1 VSVLLL
7 SRAAKRTFCAVVLV
21 AASSGAFQV
30 GQRLASETGRPLR
43 EIGHLISATAGDRG
57 PFGAISGD
65 TQQDNNVPPADI
77 FETVLDHV
85 KRDFVENNGGDQHLS
100 NGALSQ
106 MFASL
111 DDPRTNFLDAET
123 RKARQ
128 AALEGRYYGI
138 GAVFA
143 ITKVNKQDIDYR
155 YLTVMDVM
163 PGSPAEKS
171 GLRSGDRITE
181 VDGHWII
188 AYSITNDVDR
198 IRKEG
203 DKDDAA
209 RRSELNP
216 IVDRFK
222 AGYTVPKALDR
233 LAQGEGKTYKVTVE
247 RSGHTTPLKV
257 DMTTALTV
265 VDPVTYR
272 VIDGHVGYLRVRQF
286 NQRASDD
293 FGKALD
299 GVNADIKG
307 LVLDLRQNPGGVTAE
322 AATGVDGYTSARA
335 LIARLTPGGKVATI
349 ERKPNHREPLM
360 VEPAAANL
368 HLPLVV
374 LVDAGTANLSEM
386 VAAALRDAGKAKIVG
401 AHTFGDDVL
410 QLFAPLKNGSG
421 VEIATAHLRTAAGVD
436 LDRGISP
443 DILVN
448 TISTDTSGKDRA
460 LDRAVATVT
469 AGA

>member
-1 VSVLLL
+1 VSLLHL
-7 SRAAKRTFCAVVLV
+7 SRAARRAVGVGALV
-21 AASSGAFQV
+21 AFASGAFQV
-30 GQRLASETGRPLR
+30 GQHLASDTSRPLR
-43 EIGHLISATAGDRG
+43 EFGHLISATAGDRG
-57 PFGAISGD
+57 PFGATSGVA
-65 TQQDNNVPPADI
+65 QQDNNVPPADI

-85 KRDFVENNGGDQHLS
+85 KRDFVEDNGGDQRLS

-106 MFASL
+106 LFAAL
-111 DDPRTNFLDAET
+111 NDPRTNYLDAPT

-128 AALEGRYYGI
+128 DALAGRYYGI
-138 GAVFA
+138 GAAFIVA
-143 ITKVNKQDIDYR
+143 RVKKQDIDYR

-188 AYSITNDVDR
+188 AYSIADDLDR

-203 DKDDAA
+203 DKDEAA
-209 RRSELNP
+209 RRNELNP

-247 RSGHTTPLKV
+247 RPGRTTPLKL
-257 DMTTALTV
+257 DIATALTV
-265 VDPVTYR
+265 VDPVAYR
-272 VIDGHVGYLRVRQF
+272 VIDGRVGYLRVRQF
-286 NQRASDD
+286 NQRATDA
-293 FGKALD
+293 FNQALD
-299 GVNADIKG
+299 GVNSDIKG
-307 LVLDLRQNPGGVTAE
+307 LIVDLRQNPGGVTAE
-322 AATGVDGYTSARA
+322 ASTGVDGYASARA

-349 ERKPNHREPLM
+349 ERRANRREPLT
-360 VEPAAANL
+360 VDPAAANL

-401 AHTFGDDVL
+401 THTFGDDVL
-410 QLFAPLKNGSG
+410 QLFAPLQNGAG
-421 VEIATAHLRTAAGVD
+421 VEIATAHLRTAAGID
-436 LDRGISP
+436 LDRGVSP
-443 DILVN
+443 DIPV
-448 TISTDTSGKDRA
+448 SADSSGKDRA
-460 LDRAVATVT
+460 LDRAVSTMM